1 MCFIRSKKSKNI
13 GLYNFCSK
21 VKKELAKGSQVYGL
35 MSSWRGMLNTVLQE
49 IFFDNEL
56 ENEVECVIRLLII

>member
-1 MCFIRSKKSKNI
+1 M
-13 GLYNFCSK
+13 
-21 VKKELAKGSQVYGL
+21 KKELAKGSQVYGL